1 MSKKIVSYLVSG
13 RGSNFR
19 VIAENIMKGGMNAMN
34 GAVISDKKDAPA
46 LDIARDLG
54 IEVYSFDPS
63 KFITREEYEK
73 EIYKVMK
80 THSTDLIAAAGYM
93 RIITPFLI
101 KKFPNRIM
109 NIHPALLPSFPGKD
123 AQKHAIEYGVKVSGC
138 TVHFVDEGTD
148 TGPIILQKAVPVLDD
163 DTESILSKRILQ
175 EEHLLYSEAV
185 KLFCEDRLVVR
196 GRSVYI
202 KKKHRF

>member
-19 VIAENIMKGGMNAMN
+19 VIAENIIKGEINAMN
-34 GAVISDKKDAPA
+34 GAVISNNKDAPA
-46 LDIARDLG
+46 LDIARGLG
-54 IEVYSFDPS
+54 IETYYFDPAQ
-63 KFITREEYEK
+63 FITREEYEK

-80 THSTDLIAAAGYM
+80 IHSTDLIAAAGYM

-123 AQKHAIEYGVKVSGC
+123 AQKRAIEYGVKVSGC

-148 TGPIILQKAVPVLDD
+148 TGPIILQKAVSVLDD
-163 DTESILSKRILQ
+163 DTESTLSQRIIE
-175 EEHLLYSEAV
+175 EEHILYSEAV
-185 KLFCEDRLVVR
+185 KLFCEERLVIR
-196 GRSVYI
+196 GRSVFI
-202 KKKHRF
+202 KKKHKF